1 MRLELVILALI
12 ACLLASALNLFRA
25 VCGFPDC
32 SGDDVL
38 CALYYDEFIKGDG
51 DVECLQ

>member
-1 MRLELVILALI
+1 MKTEFVIIVLI
-12 ACLLASALNLFRA
+12 VCIVASVLNLFHA

-32 SGDDVL
+32 SEEDVL
-38 CALYYDEFIKGDG
+38 CAIYYDQFIKADG

>member
-1 MRLELVILALI
+1 MKFEIVLIVLILCVI
-12 ACLLASALNLFRA
+12 ASALNLFKA

-32 SGDDVL
+32 SSDDVL
-38 CALYYDEFIKGDG
+38 CAIYYDQFIKDDG

>member
-1 MRLELVILALI
+1 MKFEIVLIALI
-12 ACLLASALNLFRA
+12 FCVIVSVLNLFRA

-38 CALYYDEFIKGDG
+38 CAIYYDEFIKGDD
-51 DVECLQ
+51 DVNCLN